1 MHPELVAKMLK
12 EEFSRDIV
20 EKIRYSNFVDI
31 LATFLISF
39 EAFAF
44 YKIHHQNIKLCLIK
58 RNDI

>member
-12 EEFSRDIV
+12 EEFSRDI
-20 EKIRYSNFVDI
+20 KSYTNFVDI
-31 LATFLISF
+31 LATFSISF